1 MDRRWLTGL
10 LPVAAALITL
20 VALESPAT
28 AVDEQAEAARRAVDL
43 DALFVGAHPDDEAF
57 SLSTFGQWHA
67 EHKVRAGVVTI
78 TRGEGG
84 GNAAG
89 PEEGPALGQLREAE
103 ERRAVRR
110 AGITEVLNLDEADF
124 YYTVSSPLTEQGW
137 QHQDVLGKLVRAI
150 RQTRPELVVTMDP
163 APTPGNHGNH
173 QYAARLAIEA
183 YRVAADP
190 GAYPEQL
197 REEVLRPWSVKRL
210 LTGGARGERPSGPD
224 CAAKFV
230 PAEAT
235 DRVYGVWDGR
245 PSTVPGRSWAQ
256 EERSAQREYVTQGW
270 AGFPDVPTD
279 PKLIDCDWFT
289 QVASRV
295 PFSPTAN
302 GPDAALHGALIPT
315 PGGLPLGTGA
325 VAEAGRF
332 SLVAGSSVP
341 VKVTVTAPEDR
352 PLTRVEAKLA
362 LPAGWQ
368 ATGYGRLGTVYS
380 GRSASAEF
388 TVTVPAG
395 TKPGRVRIPV
405 ELSSGNGS
413 GYTETVVAVV
423 PELTAEQQPLPQ
435 VAQFRDWAQRSGV
448 PALADLV
455 PPVLTLPSG
464 GDRELPILVRNNGSA
479 TRSGTVTIA
488 PPTGFSATTSLPFT
502 GLAAGATTTLAGKVT
517 NTDTALRTGMQG
529 GDYKYTLSV
538 TGVSSSTPALE
549 LVPRST
555 IPQAPTAP
563 TVDGVAT
570 PGEYSGPE
578 LDLSTRWEG
587 EDCVSAADC
596 SAKAKLTWHND
607 TLYALVTVADDK
619 QGSVLDAA
627 DCKRHWR
634 TDSLELAIDPRG
646 KSENTSTTLKLAV
659 FPTTT
664 AGKPCAARDADNF
677 QGPAAETVP
686 GLQVASKVSSPYTGY
701 TIELALPL
709 AAVPGALDPAKVG
722 LNLFVYDS
730 DTQDKIGQTRLG
742 WSTWGGVQGDPYRW
756 GRAVFD
762 GYTPP
767 TGRPVDPPAARLPLI
782 ALSSVDSAQSVEQSV
797 RTGISLG
804 GKPIAPVW
812 ESARLLSARTQG
824 DTVTARVLGAPGKA
838 YVFVLNQDGKLL
850 GRKTIELSH
859 GFSEITVPVT
869 GGRPA
874 QVLLGFETPDGK
886 VSASRVRAGSG

>member
-1 MDRRWLTGL
+1 MKRAWLTGL
-10 LPVAAALITL
+10 LPVAAALVAL
-20 VALESPAT
+20 VAMEDPAT
-28 AVDEQAEAARRAVDL
+28 AVAEQAARPAADL

-57 SLSTFGQWHA
+57 ALSTFGQWHA
-67 EHKVRAGVVTI
+67 DHRVRAGVVTI

-89 PEEGPALGQLREAE
+89 PEEGPELGRLREAE
-103 ERRAVRR
+103 ERRAVAR

-137 QHQDVLGKLVRAI
+137 QHKDVLGKLVRAI

-190 GAYPEQL
+190 AAYPEQL
-197 REEVLRPWSVKRL
+197 REEGLRPWAVKRL
-210 LTGGARGERPSGPD
+210 LTGGARGRQPAGPD
-224 CAAKFV
+224 CAAKFT

-245 PSTVPGRSWAQ
+245 PSTVAGRSWAQ

-279 PKLIDCDWFT
+279 PKLIGCDWFT

-302 GPDAALHGALIPT
+302 GPDGPLHGALIPA

-325 VAEAGRF
+325 EVEAGKF
-332 SLVAGSSVP
+332 SLVAGASVP
-341 VKVTVTAPEDR
+341 VKVTVTAPENR
-352 PLTRVEAKLA
+352 ALTRVAAKLG
-362 LPAGWQ
+362 LPADWQ
-368 ATGYGRLGTVYS
+368 VSGSGRLGTVLP
-380 GRSASAEF
+380 GRSATAEF
-388 TVTVPAG
+388 TVTVPTAA
-395 TKPGRVRIPV
+395 KPGRVRIPV
-405 ELSSGNGS
+405 ELSSGNAT
-413 GYTETVVAVV
+413 GYTEAVVAVV
-423 PELTAEQQPLPQ
+423 PELTVEQQPLPQ

-464 GDRELPILVRNNGSA
+464 GDRELPVLVRNNGSA
-479 TRSGTVTIA
+479 TRSGTVTIT
-488 PPTGFSATTSLPFT
+488 PPTGFSATASLPFT
-502 GLAAGATTTLAGKVT
+502 GLAAGASTTVSGKVT
-517 NTDTALRTGMQG
+517 NTDAGLRTGMQG
-529 GDYKYTLSV
+529 GDYRYTLSV

-549 LVPRST
+549 LVPRTT
-555 IPQAPTAP
+555 IPKAATAP
-563 TVDGVAT
+563 TVDGVAA
-570 PGEYSGPE
+570 PGEYAGPE
-578 LDLSTRWEG
+578 LDISTRWEG
-587 EDCVSAADC
+587 EQCASAADC
-596 SAKAKLTWHND
+596 SAKAKLAWHND
-607 TLYALVTVADDK
+607 TLYAAVTVTDDK
-619 QGSVLDAA
+619 LGSVLAAA

-634 TDSLELAIDPRG
+634 TDALELAIDPRG

-664 AGKPCAARDADNF
+664 EGGPCAARDADNF

-686 GLQVASKVSSPYTGY
+686 GLKIASKVSSPYTGY

-730 DTQDKIGQTRLG
+730 DTQDKTGQTRIG

-756 GRAVFD
+756 GRATFD

-767 TGRPVDPPAARLPLI
+767 AGRPVEPPPAKLPLI
-782 ALSSVDSAQSVEQSV
+782 ALSSVDSAQSVAQSA

-804 GKPIAPVW
+804 GKPIASGR
-812 ESARLLSARTQG
+812 EAARLRSARAHG
-824 DTVTARVLGAPGKA
+824 DTVIAGVLGARGTA
-838 YVFVLNQDGKLL
+838 HVFVVDKDGKLL
-850 GRKTIELSH
+850 GRKTVELSR
-859 GFSEITVPVT
+859 GWREVPVPVT

-874 QVLLGFETPDGK
+874 EVLLGFETPDGK
-886 VSASRVRAGSG
+886 VAASRVRVGW